1 MNTPVKT
8 LCGTYGVCRDTGCVD
23 CPRNDKPRTTLVAGV
38 NWPSDTPA
46 VTAPRGKRVP
56 KEKPLDTTLD
66 YFKEARDFIAPRV
79 KDKGTSQLVRLYRD
93 AAGVIIGSEE
103 VELLP
108 QAYIAGVNPYSGT
121 PAKIFNAGFRAA
133 ERLYSIGERKK
144 RTA

>member
-1 MNTPVKT
+1 MN
-8 LCGTYGVCRDTGCVD
+8 CSDAGVCQNLKCAD
-23 CPRNDKPRTTLVAGV
+23 CPHNDKPRTTLAAGA
-38 NWPSDTPA
+38 NWP
-46 VTAPRGKRVP
+46 APVEPKPTTKPRAP